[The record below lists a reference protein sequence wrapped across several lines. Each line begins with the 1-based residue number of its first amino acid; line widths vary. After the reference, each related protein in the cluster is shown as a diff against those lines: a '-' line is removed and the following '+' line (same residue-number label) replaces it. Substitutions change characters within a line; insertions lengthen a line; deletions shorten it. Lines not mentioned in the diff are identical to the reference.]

1 MPSVATVDRQGHVD
15 ALTGVRAIAAGWV
28 VAYHLWLNAGHPPL
42 VLPLVHLD
50 VVPLV
55 TMGWLG
61 VDIFFILSGFVL
73 TWQVLNER
81 RLATFSRASFWHD
94 AGLFLRR
101 RVLRVYPAY
110 LACLSVLLPFA
121 WLGIYRTPPALA
133 DVSLH
138 LAMFHNLDMRYVD
151 SINGVFW
158 SMPFEWQFYLIFPLL
173 ILPILQR
180 KTRWLLL
187 GAVGVAVIV
196 KLVSAWNGPGP
207 ERAQLPWRIDEFVVG
222 MAAAAIAVR
231 SIGSAAMRSRMTWF
245 AAVALIG
252 GAWIIGSHDPLWW
265 QPGAMPILR
274 GAWIDIGVAS
284 LLIGVCGS
292 SATALSRLL
301 ASRVMVWLGTISY
314 SVYLWHVPTLELT
327 HRALLV
333 HDIALPRLAIVGIL
347 IAAILGVS
355 ALSYYAVERPF
366 HSPTA
371 TLNGR
376 WRNPGLRAMVVG
388 TWIVAIF
395 IIAATM
401 TVLTSSGAIR

>member
-42 VLPLVHLD
+42 VVPLVHID

-61 VDIFFILSGFVL
+61 VDIFFILSGYVL

-81 RLATFSRASFWHD
+81 RRTTFSRASFWHD

-138 LAMFHNLDMRYVD
+138 LAMFHNLDLRFVD
-151 SINGVFW
+151 TINGVFW

-173 ILPILQR
+173 ILPILR
-180 KTRWLLL
+180 GRTRSLV
-187 GAVGVAVIV
+187 AAAAAVAVIL
-196 KLVSAWNGPGP
+196 KFASAWNGPGA
-207 ERAQLPWRIDEFVVG
+207 EVAQLPWRIDEFVAG
-222 MAAAAIAVR
+222 MAGAAIAMR
-231 SIGSAAMRSRMTWF
+231 GIGSGALRSGMTWL
-245 AAVALIG
+245 AAIALIG
-252 GAWIIGSHDPLWW
+252 GAWIIGARDPLWW
-265 QPGAMPILR
+265 QPGATPLLR
-274 GAWIDIGVAS
+274 AAWIDICVAS
-284 LLIGVCGS
+284 LLIGLCGS
-292 SATALSRLL
+292 SATAISGLL
-301 ASRVMVWLGTISY
+301 ASRLMVWLGTISY

-327 HRALLV
+327 HHALLV
-333 HDIALPRLAIVGIL
+333 HAVAMPRPALVGIL
-347 IAAILGVS
+347 IVAILGVS

-371 TLNGR
+371 MSSAR
-376 WRNPGLRAMVVG
+376 WRNPRLRVMVVG
-388 TWIVAIF
+388 AWIVGVF
-395 IIAATM
+395 VVAAT
-401 TVLTSSGAIR
+401 VSALAPSGAMR